1 MFFFQGATLS
11 RLAVIL
17 VFLTGFLF
25 PALVDLPD
33 ASARSWSQNSKE
45 KAPVKQKAAGKEKK
59 AVKRDV
65 QAKAAYC
72 VNLASNR
79 TLLAKNPD
87 AQLPVASLTKLMTAL
102 VALDHMPLDKKI
114 EVPELV
120 RKIPKS
126 VVGLK
131 PGDRVSVKDLLHGL
145 LMASGNDCAETLAGA
160 FPGGRE
166 KFVAAMNKKAR
177 AMGVERTRFYTP
189 SGLDHKDV
197 RAGHEDK
204 KSVDVKSNVSTAREI
219 ALIARQ
225 AFAHR
230 AIKEISLKRHYT
242 LASAVSANG
251 YFVRN
256 TNKLLRDNLPLEAGK
271 TGYTVRAGHC
281 LATKFHPGHNI
292 FLIVV
297 LGSPDHF
304 KDTRLIYNKALRK
317 AGGVDEKAHT
327 RVSDTS
333 KPRRHGLG
341 G

>member
-1 MFFFQGATLS
+1 MILFQGATLS

-33 ASARSWSQNSKE
+33 AFARSWSPNGKE
-45 KAPVKQKAAGKEKK
+45 KAPVKQTAAGKEKK
-59 AVKRDV
+59 VVKRDV

-87 AQLPVASLTKLMTAL
+87 TQLPVASLTKLMTAL
-102 VALDHMPLDKKI
+102 VTLDHMPLDKKI
-114 EVPELV
+114 EVPEVV

-131 PGDRVSVKDLLHGL
+131 PGDHVSVKDLLHGL
-145 LMASGNDCAETLAGA
+145 LMASGNDCAETLAAA
-160 FPGGRE
+160 FPGGRD

-177 AMGVERTRFYTP
+177 SMGVERTRFYTP
-189 SGLDHKDV
+189 SGLDRKDV
-197 RAGHEDK
+197 RGGEDDQ

-225 AFAHR
+225 AFAHK
-230 AIKEISLKRHYT
+230 AIKDISLKRHYT
-242 LASAVSANG
+242 LASSSSPNG
-251 YFVRN
+251 YSVRN
-256 TNKLLRDNLPLEAGK
+256 TNKLLRDNLPLEGGK

-292 FLIVV
+292 LLIVV

-317 AGGVDEKAHT
+317 AGGADEKART
-327 RVSDTS
+327 RISDRT
-333 KPRRHGLG
+333 KPRPHGLG